1 MWLLPFAA
9 FGLLVPN
16 GFFVYWLFNEFT
28 SLEQVLANRLA
39 LGFILDLFAATA
51 LLTYLVAAKPLG
63 PVKWPWFLLLSLLGG
78 LGFSIPLYLWLNWQK
93 APAPRTRFSAWW
105 RAV

>member
-1 MWLLPFAA
+1 MWLLSVAA

-16 GFFVYWLFNEFT
+16 GLFVYWLFNDFS
-28 SLEQVLANRLA
+28 SLGQVLADRLA

-51 LLTYLVAAKPLG
+51 LLAYLVAAKPLG
-63 PVKWPWFLLLSLLGG
+63 TVRWPWFLLLSLRGG
-78 LGFSIPLYLWLNWQK
+78 LGFSIPLYLWLNWRR
-93 APAPRTRFSAWW
+93 APAPGISFSAWW